1 MTLFHEVCPALL
13 LLDSTIFNTISVM
26 RNDNESTVVELE
38 FQSRHRSIL
47 GRRMRMAEYY
57 FMEARHLPYLLLL
70 QDGHGRHDVFT
81 MADDGSERRSTVRR

>member
-1 MTLFHEVCPALL
+1 
-13 LLDSTIFNTISVM
+13 
-26 RNDNESTVVELE
+26 
-38 FQSRHRSIL
+38 
-47 GRRMRMAEYY
+47 MAEYY